1 MKKIINNLIYDT
13 VCGVDCLFHIF
24 PALHTFITTYTGIS
38 GKTIAGI
45 PEFFAVTTLDGQ
57 QIDYYDSE
65 TESLVPRQEWMK
77 EYASKELW
85 KEDTEIRE
93 QVQQT
98 YKNNIAVLM
107 QRFNQTGGVHVY
119 QRMYG
124 CGWADETGESY
135 GFDQYGYD
143 GEDYVTLDVKKG
155 RYTAATPQAM
165 ESTAKWN
172 NDSSQLEFLQQH
184 YEYECVYWLR
194 FFINSR
200 KAPLES
206 KGTPEVSLLQSS
218 SSPVVQCHATGFYPS
233 AMTITWLRNGQEHD
247 EDVDLGETLINED
260 GTFQRTSTLNIDPD
274 DWKKH
279 RYVCVVEHKGKTIQ
293 KVLTEDEIKNN
304 KSKLIIV
311 WYSLEAKK
319 KKKKIFIL
327 ALLQFQFYEFYLMM
341 ITNNLF
347 FLILIIYFISYL
359 F

>member
-1 MKKIINNLIYDT
+1 VKAFSYFRMLNCQKNLS
-13 VCGVDCLFHIF
+13 
-24 PALHTFITTYTGIS
+24 ALHTFITTYTGIS

-200 KAPLES
+200 KKILNLFLTFIFFLA
-206 KGTPEVSLLQSS
+206 PEVSLLQSS

-311 WYSLEAKK
+311 WYSVLCLCFYTYYEVYP
-319 KKKKIFIL
+319 IL
-327 ALLQFQFYEFYLMM
+327 NMFG
-341 ITNNLF
+341 
-347 FLILIIYFISYL
+347 
-359 F
+359 

>member
-1 MKKIINNLIYDT
+1 MT
-13 VCGVDCLFHIF
+13 
-24 PALHTFITTYTGIS
+24 LHTFITTYTGIS

-206 KGTPEVSLLQSS
+206 KAPEVSLLQSS

-311 WYSLEAKK
+311 WYSLVILIHISVRGQKK
-319 KKKKIFIL
+319 KKKNFYFSFI
-327 ALLQFQFYEFYLMM
+327 A
-341 ITNNLF
+341 IS
-347 FLILIIYFISYL
+347 IL
-359 F
+359 